1 VVLEMN
7 MIDPSNNNREHDTK
21 EVMGNKLYEL
31 KQKNYEIDDT
41 LEAETMRLAEHIRSY
56 TPYDGDFDSKI
67 LHCRFGRYSKG
78 GAVCVKTFSKSSLVI
93 VAQGA
98 KEGTIGQEV
107 YHVSKTQM
115 FLLPVAL
122 PVEIHSLQASQSK
135 PFLNIG
141 LDFDS
146 HKIFELASKMYPQGI
161 HKEQMSSTGLVA
173 NADINII
180 NAVNRLILCSPNP
193 DDVQYIVPI
202 VLDEIL
208 IRVLRS
214 PIGMKIVQM
223 GLADSN
229 VQGIIRVISWLGK
242 NFSQQVKVAD
252 LAKMAYM
259 SESTFHKQF
268 KNVTSMTPLQYQKS
282 LRLHEARR
290 LLLSDSMDAVTA
302 SSLTGYVSVSQF
314 NRDYSRFFG
323 TPPKRDITKL
333 RKQFRRHN

>member
-1 VVLEMN
+1 
-7 MIDPSNNNREHDTK
+7 
-21 EVMGNKLYEL
+21 
-31 KQKNYEIDDT
+31 
-41 LEAETMRLAEHIRSY
+41 
-56 TPYDGDFDSKI
+56 
-67 LHCRFGRYSKG
+67 
-78 GAVCVKTFSKSSLVI
+78 
-93 VAQGA
+93 
-98 KEGTIGQEV
+98 
-107 YHVSKTQM
+107 M

-146 HKIFELASKMYPQGI
+146 HRILELASKMYPQGI
-161 HKEQMSSTGLVA
+161 HKDQASGTGLA
-173 NADINII
+173 TNADINII
-180 NAVNRLILCSPNP
+180 NAVNRLIMCLSNP
-193 DDVQYIVPI
+193 DDVQYIAPI

-223 GLADSN
+223 GFTDSN
-229 VQGIIRVISWLGK
+229 MQGVIRAISWLGE

-252 LAKMAYM
+252 LARMAYM
-259 SESTFHKQF
+259 SESTFHKHF

-290 LLLSDSMDAVTA
+290 LLLSDSMDVAAA
-302 SSLTGYVSVSQF
+302 SSLAGYVSVYQF

-323 TPPKRDITKL
+323 TPPKRDMTKL
-333 RKQFRRHN
+333 RKQFQRHN